1 MNFTPEQLKPL
12 QNSHLVKLK
21 ETLKAKEENGEGTP
35 AKMIRL
41 DEDAIPQLEFGVLNG
56 LVIACRR
63 PSTIAKELIKLLAP
77 SGNFVIY
84 CPYSEVINYKCNH
97 FEETIQLLFLFFL
110 ATKRNIYTV
119 PRVQPGR

>member
-21 ETLKAKEENGEGTP
+21 ETLNAKEENGEGTP

-84 CPYSEVINYKCNH
+84 CPYSEVISYKCNH
-97 FEETIQLLFLFFL
+97 LKKLYNFYFFFF
-110 ATKRNIYTV
+110 
-119 PRVQPGR
+119 PSH